1 MKRLLRRPL
10 VTLSALVLAVS
21 LCVTLCFLSGY
32 LGGQKQALED
42 TKQNFEVVC
51 VVTDRAGAKS
61 HGLRLPESYLK
72 VVRDPSVHL
81 SGLVRE
87 LQVTRELAYLQ
98 NYSEFVPVTAVSA
111 PGCDER
117 LDPALG
123 AEVRLTEDFYGS
135 SEPVCLVSATRYAE
149 LEEMTLSLTLV
160 DPLTFR
166 PGLSDPPEPT
176 ELRVVGCYAGAGDGV
191 FVPFA
196 YAEGLMRERTGSVT
210 CDSMRFLVAD
220 NEKIDELREAAS
232 LFFGEV
238 DPNADASAAPKYAL
252 IVRDEMYRMTLSTI
266 AQNILRTEYLLPFVL
281 ILSLGISF
289 LVSFLATRSENRNYA
304 LMRTV
309 GLTQGRLFASVLIEQ
324 SIPALLAAVAVG
336 ALMRQPL
343 YAGAYLL
350 CHLTGC
356 CIAVLRAVRVPP
368 TMILREQ
375 E

>member
-32 LGGQKQALED
+32 LDGQKQALED

-61 HGLRLPESYLK
+61 HGLRLPESYLQ

-81 SGLVRE
+81 SSLVRE

-135 SEPVCLVSATRYAE
+135 SEPVCLVSAARYAE
-149 LEEMTLSLTLV
+149 LEEKTLSLTLV

-176 ELRVVGCYAGAGDGV
+176 ELRVVGCYAGTGDGV
-191 FVPFA
+191 FISFA
-196 YAEGLMRERTGSVT
+196 YAEGLMKERTGSVT
-210 CDSMRFLVAD
+210 CDSMRFIVAD

-238 DPNADASAAPKYAL
+238 DPNADASVAPKYAL
-252 IVRDEMYRMTLSTI
+252 VVRDEMYRVTLSTI

>member
-32 LGGQKQALED
+32 LNGQKRALKD

-61 HGLRLPESYLK
+61 HGLRLPESYLQ

-81 SGLVRE
+81 SSLLRD

-111 PGCDER
+111 PACDER

-123 AEVRLTEDFYGS
+123 AQVTLMEEFYESGK
-135 SEPVCLVSATRYAE
+135 PVCLVSATRYAA
-149 LEEMTLSLTLV
+149 LEEKTLALTLV

-166 PGLSDPPEPT
+166 PGISDPPEPT
-176 ELRVVGCYAGAGDGV
+176 ELRVVGCYAGTDDKV

-196 YAEGLMRERTGSVT
+196 YAERLMKERTGSVM
-210 CDSMRFLVAD
+210 CDSMRFLAAD

-238 DPNADASAAPKYAL
+238 DPNAGASATPKYAL

-266 AQNILRTEYLLPFVL
+266 AQNILRTEYLLPFIL
-281 ILSLGISF
+281 LLSLGISF
-289 LVSFLATRSENRNYA
+289 FVSFLATRSENRNYA

-309 GLTQGRLFASVLIEQ
+309 GLTQGRLFAGVLLEQ
-324 SIPALLAAVAVG
+324 SIPALLTAVTVG
-336 ALMRQPL
+336 AVMRQPL

-356 CIAVLRAVRVPP
+356 SIAVLRAVRVPP